1 VSRFRWTSAHGSIL
15 VLTAVL
21 VANLAHAQPPS
32 AARRSLSDGLY
43 TSIQADRGQV
53 AYTAHCAEC
62 HMADLGGHEYA
73 GPLAGEGFQL
83 KWQDASLSEFLGRI
97 RSMPL
102 GRPGTL
108 TTQEYLD
115 ILAYALQ
122 KNGYPEG
129 SSELTLPLVTQWPL
143 VRIERVRRTTGVAP

>member
-1 VSRFRWTSAHGSIL
+1 MSPRHVGVAAALITLASLVMNVASAQ
-15 VLTAVL
+15 A
-21 VANLAHAQPPS
+21 PP
-32 AARRSLSDGLY
+32 ARRALSDGLY
-43 TSIQADRGQV
+43 TSMQADRGKV
-53 AYTAHCAEC
+53 AYTGHCAEC

-102 GRPGTL
+102 GRPGSL
-108 TTQEYLD
+108 AVQEYLD

-122 KNGYPEG
+122 KNGYPDG
-129 SSELTLPLVTQWPL
+129 SAELTVPLVTQWPL
-143 VRIERVRRTTGVAP
+143 VRIERVRRPGGVAP

>member
-1 VSRFRWTSAHGSIL
+1 VSRYVVIFA
-15 VLTAVL
+15 AL
-21 VANLAHAQPPS
+21 VALVGLLVNVAYAQS
-32 AARRSLSDGLY
+32 APVRRSLSDGLY
-43 TSIQADRGQV
+43 TAIQAERGKV
-53 AYTAHCAEC
+53 AYTAQCAEC

-102 GRPGTL
+102 GRPGSL
-108 TTQEYLD
+108 AVQDYLD

-122 KNGYPEG
+122 KNGYPDG
-129 SSELTLPLVTQWPL
+129 AGELTLPLVTQWPL
-143 VRIERVRRTTGVAP
+143 VRIERVRRTSGVAP